1 MENLQLRFELY
12 SSLQQWVN
20 NTMAQFN
27 ISAAQMEDAVN
38 SILVNLHN
46 KVIEDYLIQ
55 QQQQQQL
62 QEAASSSFEPEEIDS
77 EESEDA
83 TIS

>member
-1 MENLQLRFELY
+1 MENLQLRFELH

-27 ISAAQMEDAVN
+27 ISAAQMEDAIN

-46 KVIEDYLIQ
+46 KVIEDYLI
-55 QQQQQQL
+55 QQQQQL